1 MVWFLEGEIE
11 MGVDSCFLSKI
22 KFLYGGFYAV
32 VVFLEITRKKVLACR
47 RVFQKERFF
56 RAVFMALV
64 SHSGQNKS
72 KK

>member
-1 MVWFLEGEIE
+1 VF
-11 MGVDSCFLSKI
+11 FLSKI